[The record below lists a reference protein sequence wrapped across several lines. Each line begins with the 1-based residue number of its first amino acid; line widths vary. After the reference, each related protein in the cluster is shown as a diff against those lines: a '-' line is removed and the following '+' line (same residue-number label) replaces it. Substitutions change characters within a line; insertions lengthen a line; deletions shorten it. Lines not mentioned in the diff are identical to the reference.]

1 MNDNKN
7 SVLDDIRGALGN
19 IGNQGGVK
27 FEVTLDKKTMTHLT
41 ILFLTSVTLG
51 VGLTVLFRK

>member
-1 MNDNKN
+1 MNDKKN
-7 SVLDDIRGALGN
+7 ILDNLRGALGN
-19 IGNQGGVK
+19 LGNEGGVK
-27 FEVTLDKKTMTHLT
+27 FEVALDRKTMTHLT